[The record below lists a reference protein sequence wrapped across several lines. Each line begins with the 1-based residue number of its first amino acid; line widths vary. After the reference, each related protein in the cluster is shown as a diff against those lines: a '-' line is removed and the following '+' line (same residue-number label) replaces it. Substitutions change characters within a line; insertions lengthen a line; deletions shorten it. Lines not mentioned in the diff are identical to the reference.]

1 MASIRLLHLGKLDPE
16 ALHRA
21 YAGLAEAQ
29 QAQDAPILLLA
40 QSDAHLSLG
49 AAQGPGAE
57 LDRLACERLGIPV
70 LRRSLGGGRGVGGPR
85 PVELFL
91 YFPHGGGNAPR
102 AGVV

>member
-1 MASIRLLHLGKLDPE
+1 MASIRLLHLGKLGPE

-29 QAQDAPILLLA
+29 GEPDMPILLLA

-57 LDRLACERLGIPV
+57 LDRRACEQLDIPV
-70 LRRSLGGGRGVGGPR
+70 LRRPLGGG
-85 PVELFL
+85 
-91 YFPHGGGNAPR
+91 
-102 AGVV
+102 